1 LCALL
6 ACHLDKPTKQQIE
19 TLKSLFVESQIRGR
33 HATGLSM
40 IKNNKIWSYIMPE
53 PAETFVEKFE
63 WDRLLGEPKLRV
75 IGHCRYSTS
84 DLRYNQP
91 LHTDKVALAHNGV
104 VTQDS
109 SEHWHR
115 YGYDLE
121 TSNDSELLLRS
132 VIVGNEPLV
141 EFSEASMAVAELSV
155 ASGLRWYRNAKRPL
169 YSVKVSNGYFVCS
182 TRDIASRAGL
192 KNAVRCSPG
201 VVYTPRDTIKLIE
214 VEELI
219 P

>member
-1 LCALL
+1 MCAVIGCYL
-6 ACHLDKPTKQQIE
+6 KQPTKKQIE
-19 TLKSLFVESQIRGR
+19 ILKKLFVESQIRGR
-33 HATGLSM
+33 HATGYSM
-40 IKNNKIWSYIMPE
+40 IRNGKIFTQKVPL
-53 PAETFVEKFE
+53 PAETFVHSNFAEVQPG
-63 WDRLLGEPKLRV
+63 DYTLQL
-75 IGHCRYSTS
+75 IGHTRYSTS
-84 DLRYNQP
+84 DLRFNQP
-91 LHTDKVALAHNGV
+91 LQNGEVSIVHNGV
-104 VTQDS
+104 ITQDPP
-109 SEHWHR
+109 ELWDR
-115 YGYDLE
+115 YGYSME

-155 ASGLRWYRNAKRPL
+155 VSGLRWYRNAKRPL

-201 VVYTPRDTIKLIE
+201 VVYTPRDTTKLIE

>member
-1 LCALL
+1 MCAII
-6 ACHLDKPTKQQIE
+6 ACHLEKPTDQQIE
-19 TLKSLFVESQIRGR
+19 MLKRLFMESQIRGR

-40 IKNNKIWSYIMPE
+40 IKNEKIWSCVTSQ
-53 PAETFVEKFE
+53 PAETFVDNFE
-63 WDRLLGEPKLRV
+63 WDNLFGVPKLQM